1 MRSVFFITGFMW
13 QIITLV
19 VSLSCKMGTVFQ
31 LNFCLILLQL
41 HFIYA
46 VKLSG
51 GGGRDLS
58 LISKLF
64 LFGAASLQRSPPI
77 KDQLAVVP
85 HLMLSSFRGPE

>member
-1 MRSVFFITGFMW
+1 MANYHTGRTFVL
-13 QIITLV
+13 QNGD
-19 VSLSCKMGTVFQ
+19 CQ

-51 GGGRDLS
+51 GERDLS

-77 KDQLAVVP
+77 KDRLAVVP

>member
-1 MRSVFFITGFMW
+1 MANYHTDRTFVLQNGD
-13 QIITLV
+13 
-19 VSLSCKMGTVFQ
+19 CQ